1 MKPWRVYAPSAPP
14 PLYVQALGD
23 QVQWVGPFE
32 PQHLAAHANELRDVV
47 AVAGMGDAKVPATL
61 MDALP
66 ALKLVSIMGVGY
78 DGVDVPAALAR
89 GVQVSHTPDVLN
101 DDVAD
106 LAFALM
112 LAVTR
117 RVVEADRMVRAGQ
130 WGQRATP
137 TGVRLT
143 GQRLGVLGMGRIGQ
157 AIARRAAAF
166 DMPVTYTARSAK
178 PALPYA
184 YAANAVALAQA
195 VDVLVVITPGGAD
208 THHLVNHE
216 VLQAL
221 GPQGVLINVA
231 RGSVVDEA
239 ALLKALQQGV
249 IAGAGLDV
257 YENEPY
263 PLAGL
268 YTLDNVVLTPHV
280 GSATPSTRHAMADL
294 AARNMVSFLSGHGL
308 LTPVPECAGAPT

>member
-1 MKPWRVYAPSAPP
+1 MTPWRVYAPSTPP
-14 PLYVQALGD
+14 PLYAKALGEC
-23 QVQWVGPFE
+23 VQWVGPFE
-32 PQHLAAHANELRDVV
+32 PHQLAQHATALREVV
-47 AVAGMGDAKVPATL
+47 AVAGMGDAKVPASL

-78 DGVDVPAALAR
+78 DGVDVPAALVR

-117 RVVEADRMVRAGQ
+117 RVVLADRMVRAGE
-130 WGQRATP
+130 WGQRPTP

-166 DMPVTYTARSAK
+166 DMPVTYTARAPK

-184 YAANAVALAQA
+184 YASNAVALARA
-195 VDVLVVITPGGAD
+195 VDVLVVITPGGIE
-208 THHLVNHE
+208 TRHLINAE

-239 ALLKALQQGV
+239 ALLEALQQGV

-268 YTLDNVVLTPHV
+268 TMLDNVVLTPHV
-280 GSATPSTRHAMADL
+280 GSATPTTRQAMAEL
-294 AARNMVSFLSGHGL
+294 AARNLVSFLSGNGL
-308 LTPVPECAGAPT
+308 LTPVPECAATRA